1 MSAQVCNCAHTTQA
15 ARQAVLQRTLASLA
29 CGIGRRIAVSARR
42 RHLFALRSASLD
54 ALHRKL
60 RERCTF
66 EELRLH
72 GFHATSLTLLGK
84 MVGPMMLARISGPV
98 DLAGLVISC
107 DQKSAEVIEHAVS
120 YHLSVIFLKNLLKVI
135 NSKNH
140 L

>member
-1 MSAQVCNCAHTTQA
+1 MRGAGTY
-15 ARQAVLQRTLASLA
+15 
-29 CGIGRRIAVSARR
+29 
-42 RHLFALRSASLD
+42 FALRSASLD

-107 DQKSAEVIEHAVS
+107 DQASAEVIEHAVS

-140 L
+140 LWVIS